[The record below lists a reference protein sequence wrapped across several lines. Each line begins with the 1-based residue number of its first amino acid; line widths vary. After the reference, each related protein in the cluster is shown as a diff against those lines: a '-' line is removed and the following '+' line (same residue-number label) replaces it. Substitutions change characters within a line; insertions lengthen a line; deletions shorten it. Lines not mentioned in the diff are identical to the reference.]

1 MRENKRMKPSV
12 DHSWDLSLDQAE
24 GLQSDLA
31 ARLDRRPAFKDWREI
46 RTVAAVVVGPEAETG
61 PLQAAAVVFRVPT
74 LDVVKRTRGKVE
86 SAVLMPFVPGLES
99 FRLVPVIEAALGR
112 LTVRPDALMVEGDGV
127 AHRRGFGLAC
137 HLGLRWDLPSFGVSS
152 VCDYGEWEDPPPGL
166 EGGHVFLKDGG
177 SPVGLV
183 VRTRPYEA
191 PVFLSIGHRMDLMS
205 GLEILL
211 ASLRGGREPEPFLA
225 ARKFLSGG
233 VRKSV
238 RRPTKSYNKR
248 RGQPQ

>member
-1 MRENKRMKPSV
+1 MRENGRVKPSV
-12 DHSWDLSLDQAE
+12 DHSWNLSLDQAE

-46 RTVAAVVVGPEAETG
+46 RTVAAVVVEPGR
-61 PLQAAAVVFRVPT
+61 LRAAAVVFRVST
-74 LDVVKRTRGKVE
+74 LDVLKRARGKVE
-86 SAVLMPFVPGLES
+86 TSVLMPFVPGLES

-137 HLGLRWDLPSFGVSS
+137 HLGLRWNLPSFGVSS
-152 VCDYGEWEDPPPGL
+152 VCDFGEWEDPPPGL
-166 EGGHVFLKDGG
+166 EGGHVFIKEGG

-191 PVFLSIGHRMDLMS
+191 PLFLSVGHRMDLMS

-211 ASLRGGREPEPFLA
+211 ASLRGGREPQPFLA
-225 ARKFLSGG
+225 ARKFLSGAA
-233 VRKSV
+233 RKAV

-248 RGQPQ
+248 RG